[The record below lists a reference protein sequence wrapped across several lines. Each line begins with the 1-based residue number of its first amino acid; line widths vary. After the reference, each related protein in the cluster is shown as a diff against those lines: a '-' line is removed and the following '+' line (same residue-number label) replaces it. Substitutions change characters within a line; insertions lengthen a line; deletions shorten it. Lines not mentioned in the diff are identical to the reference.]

1 MSYIVQRTGRKAQ
14 DQSGGRR
21 EQYTMACFIHT
32 SSPTPSDRSISL
44 SSHPSSMRIVHVSGE
59 GVGACIRLLADGA
72 LVKPV
77 AVDRIAVA
85 FEITSPGERL
95 VADVTSVDWS
105 RLR

>member
-1 MSYIVQRTGRKAQ
+1 
-14 DQSGGRR
+14 
-21 EQYTMACFIHT
+21 
-32 SSPTPSDRSISL
+32 
-44 SSHPSSMRIVHVSGE
+44 MRVVHVSGE

-95 VADVTSVDWS
+95 VADVAPVGRLS